1 MMLKPNVKIILSAS
15 LLSSL
20 KAGNMLTVPLNHFLF
35 FQLFMYNNF
44 GSGAL
49 TMLIGGIVVMT
60 CFLVII
66 ATCRLV
72 SNYTGSF
79 INISNFVFVI
89 QSNNIELVNYNT
101 GWPKSNYQHATLL
114 NNSRNSYQKCS
125 KNLENID
132 MGQT

>member
-89 QSNNIELVNYNT
+89 QLINIKLVNSNT
-101 GWPKSNYQHATLL
+101 GWPKSNYPHITLL
-114 NNSRNSYQKCS
+114 NNSRYSYQNCS
-125 KNLENID
+125 KI
-132 MGQT
+132 